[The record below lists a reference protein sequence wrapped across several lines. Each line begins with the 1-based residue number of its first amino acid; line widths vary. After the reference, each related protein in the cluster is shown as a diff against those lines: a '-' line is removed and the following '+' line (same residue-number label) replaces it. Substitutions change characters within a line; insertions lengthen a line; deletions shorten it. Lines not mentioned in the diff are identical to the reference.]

1 MVIIM
6 EKLSNFFKTKRVAKI
21 IGIVIFI
28 IVIILAIWLWS
39 IFGPSFKVVGILG
52 KINGTSYSLEK
63 RKSSVA
69 YNGRCRVNV
78 YPSKNLYEP
87 DLIQNQN
94 NKHAI
99 FLYVG
104 SATSNKKGA
113 VSITV
118 ESMDEAS
125 SSIVSSMNTITSTKE
140 PIISREYDTLNY
152 FVYNG
157 RNYFYNLNPSG
168 IMFTTPINN
177 NYLYWVMIGDYRN
190 FNKEDIESILYF
202 DVI

>member
-1 MVIIM
+1 M
-6 EKLSNFFKTKRVAKI
+6 EKLSNFFKTKRIAKI

-28 IVIILAIWLWS
+28 IILILAIWLWS

-52 KINGTSYSLEK
+52 KINGTSYNLGKS
-63 RKSSVA
+63 KSSTA
-69 YNGRCRVNV
+69 YNGRCKVNV

-87 DLIQNQN
+87 DLVQNQN
-94 NKHAI
+94 NKQAI

-104 SATSNKKGA
+104 SDTTHEKGA

-118 ESMDEAS
+118 ESMSEVS
-125 SSIVSSMNTITSTKE
+125 SSILSSMNTITSTKE

-157 RNYFYNLNPSG
+157 RNYFYNLNPGG
-168 IMFTTPINN
+168 IFFTTIIND
-177 NYLYWVMIGDYRN
+177 NYLYWVMIQDYSN
-190 FNKEDIESILYF
+190 LTKEDIESILYF
-202 DVI
+202 EVNN

>member
-1 MVIIM
+1 MNKI
-6 EKLSNFFKTKRVAKI
+6 LDFFKTKKVVKI
-21 IGIVIFI
+21 IGIVICI

-39 IFGPSFKVVGILG
+39 IFGPTFKVVNILG

-63 RKSSVA
+63 SKGSVA

-78 YPSKNLYEP
+78 YPSENLYEP
-87 DLIQNQN
+87 DLVQDQT
-94 NKHAI
+94 NKQAI

-118 ESMDEAS
+118 ESMAESS

-140 PIISREYDTLNY
+140 PTISREYNTLNY

-157 RNYFYNLNPSG
+157 KNYFYNLNPYG
-168 IMFTTPINN
+168 IMFTTPIDN
-177 NYLYWVMIGDYRN
+177 NYLYWVMIQDYSN
-190 FNKEDIESILYF
+190 LTKEDIESILYF
-202 DVI
+202 KVV